1 MKDRIAKEQGRIASK
16 EQERIAYKNN
26 TRRGSN
32 ALSSHASSQNTY
44 TSSLENIS
52 STIDNRPTRINNNNG
67 RAALDS
73 AGSND
78 NDGHRR
84 ASLEV
89 IKANARKL
97 GKDRRASLS
106 SGAISSNTSSN
117 YNNNKRSSSVE
128 SNRPGRRSFSFD
140 EDESNEPQCGLM
152 CSNTAIAKDDHKY
165 DGSYKQVRNNS
176 RSNQS
181 PRNSSSS
188 LGNEENVEQHQQGEQ
203 EQEGEKRESN
213 YKEENVMLHHGKLK

>member
-1 MKDRIAKEQGRIASK
+1 MKDRIAKEQGRIAYMK
-16 EQERIAYKNN
+16 N

-78 NDGHRR
+78 NDGHNDGHRR

-128 SNRPGRRSFSFD
+128 SNRPSRRSFSFD

-188 LGNEENVEQHQQGEQ
+188 LGNEELVEQHQQGEQ
-203 EQEGEKRESN
+203 EQKGEKRESN
-213 YKEENVMLHHGKLK
+213 HKEENVMLHHGKLK